1 MTTRDLPVTLAM
13 TGASGARYGLR
24 LLERLLAAGREV
36 ELLISDA
43 GREVLRQECGMA
55 LPAACDEWVAGI
67 RAWLT
72 TRASTPVDLERLHPF
87 AVQDWQAPMASGST
101 GPRAMVVCPC
111 SMGSVAAI
119 AHGLSDNLIER
130 AADVALKEGWPLIL
144 VSRETPLS
152 VIHLENLLTLARAGA
167 VILPACP
174 GYYHLPETVE
184 DLIDFVVERILAR
197 LGVPLPQAV
206 RGWGADA
213 G

>member
-1 MTTRDLPVTLAM
+1 M

-24 LLERLLAAGREV
+24 LLERLLAVERRV

-43 GREVLRQECGMA
+43 GREVIRQECGLS
-55 LPAACDEWVAGI
+55 LPAECGVWVARIGE
-67 RAWLT
+67 WLAAQGRLPVPM
-72 TRASTPVDLERLHPF
+72 TRLQVFDR
-87 AVQDWQAPMASGST
+87 QDWQAPMASGST

-111 SMGSVAAI
+111 SMGSLAAM

-130 AADVALKEGWPLIL
+130 AADVVLKEGWPLIL

-152 VIHLENLLTLARAGA
+152 SIHIENMLTLSRAGA

-174 GYYHLPETVE
+174 GFYHLPETVD
-184 DLIDFVVERILAR
+184 DLVDFVVERIMVR
-197 LGVPLPQAV
+197 LGSVMMPAM
-206 RGWGADA
+206 RGWGAADMVTPDERRA